1 MVLNCFVSIGSV
13 MAAFD
18 TSCPYVFE
26 MTFFCIFVLGITFV
40 YSPNTEFMGLV
51 TLSFACFLMFMV
63 IVYHFHQLGRFD
75 WVGFSLLASL
85 GLTLSGFVMILQY
98 YSTVVKS
105 VGDVVA
111 SPSLM
116 SAFATDAI
124 QLFETMFLAVFSI
137 WTVLYLL
144 FTWNAKRPSAAI
156 YKNQPLPLLTKILF
170 SFFQGNQNLN
180 FQEREQRSYVL
191 GTLPLALTLLG
202 ISSYNVYVANIL
214 HYIVPLG

>member
-1 MVLNCFVSIGSV
+1 MQKNI
-13 MAAFD
+13 FD
-18 TSCPYVFE
+18 DDKRMSCPYVFE
-26 MTFFCIFVLGITFV
+26 MTFFCVFVLGITFV
-40 YSPNTEFMGLV
+40 YSPRTEYMGLV
-51 TLSFACFLMFMV
+51 TLTLACFVMFMV
-63 IVYHFHQLGRFD
+63 MVYHFHLLQRFD
-75 WVGFSLLASL
+75 WVGFSLVASL

-98 YSTVVKS
+98 YSTVTQT

-111 SPSLM
+111 SPSLL
-116 SAFATDAI
+116 SAFAVDAI

-144 FTWNAKRPSAAI
+144 FSFNAKRPSARI
-156 YKNQPLPLLTKILF
+156 YNNQPLPLLTKILF
-170 SFFQGNQNLN
+170 SVVEGNQNLN
-180 FQEREQRSYVL
+180 ADEREQRSYVL